1 MRKQFRNLAIVL
13 GSIVL
18 LGILAQASAST
29 DKDSKKND
37 EHHSRL
43 SKAAF
48 WKHHK
53 HQDKAAKP
61 SPATPQKAHTQKAQ
75 AQKAQ
80 PKTAELK
87 PASAKKTIAT
97 KKQNQAHAKKA
108 SKPAGKSAGKSA
120 AVAKANSSKKST
132 NAQASSFK

>member
-53 HQDKAAKP
+53 HQDKVAKP
-61 SPATPQKAHTQKAQ
+61 SPATPQKAQ
-75 AQKAQ
+75 AHKAQ
-80 PKTAELK
+80 PKTAEVK
-87 PASAKKTIAT
+87 PVSAKKTTGT
-97 KKQNQAHAKKA
+97 KTQSKVHASKA
-108 SKPAGKSAGKSA
+108 SKPTGKTA
-120 AVAKANSSKKST
+120 AVAKTTTSKKST
-132 NAQASSFK
+132 NAQTSSFKE